1 MVITEKINI
10 SRPPS
15 CHLKG
20 CRGTSPFSPPWQGG
34 DVGGEGLEVLLGES
48 AMCGPTGVSNCRE
61 IAQAISA
68 AQSLSWMAE
77 NRV

>member
-10 SRPPS
+10 SWPPS

-34 DVGGEGLEVLLGES
+34 DGGGEGLEVLLGES
-48 AMCGPTGVSNCRE
+48 AVSGPTGVNNYGE
-61 IAQAISA
+61 TAQAISA